1 MKPSKDIDEIL
12 DYLMQYSFDYGA
24 EKIPTSENPPLII
37 ARQAK
42 HQLLALIEQR
52 EREARIDEL
61 NNLAQSEVMFFN
73 NDYAQAKLIHDH
85 IEALQKGKL

>member
-1 MKPSKDIDEIL
+1 MTNYNERLDEIAVDL
-12 DYLMQYSFDYGA
+12 WVKYG
-24 EKIPTSENPPLII
+24 KLGTMDDFVSE
-37 ARQAK
+37 AK
-42 HQLLALIEQR
+42 QQLLALIEQR